1 MTEEPK
7 NMFGKTIDPVT
18 GYDEEQAEKIKS
30 DDIKPKIEGESP
42 TRAAAE
48 RAFAGKAAAE
58 QKEAQRAAERSDV
71 VAPRKGVVQVESL
84 HIRQDHTTT
93 SAEVGGLHYGEEVT
107 ILETW
112 SDGKNSWA
120 RIGPDQWAAIR
131 YNEETFIE
139 FT

>member
-42 TRAAAE
+42 TKAAAE

-58 QKEAQRAAERSDV
+58 QKAAERAAARA
-71 VAPRKGVVQVESL
+71 VAPAPRNGVVQVPSL
-84 HIRQDHTTT
+84 LIRKDH
-93 SAEVGGLHYGEEVT
+93 SMASEEVGGLRYGEEVT

-120 RIGPDQWAAIR
+120 RLGPDQWAAIR
-131 YNEETFIE
+131 YDDETYIE